1 LEKTMRLLFSVW
13 SLLVVTAGLAPGV
26 SAQLSEADAAFQR
39 GDYRTARAQYEQV
52 VARDSGNVA
61 AQYRLAILDGWEGRY
76 ARSLERYL
84 VLRRLAPLDGDIM
97 TSQAQL
103 LVWMERTAAAR
114 ALYDSVL
121 ARWPDRADA
130 LAGRARTV
138 ARSGDLTRAEE
149 LWRDALARHPD
160 DPELLIGLAQV
171 LYWRGEPVLAAPY
184 VARARALAPEDRTA
198 RELERA
204 LHAILRPAFE
214 MLSDG
219 GGDSDGNDN
228 FAVTGVL
235 GMPLGPALRGTLLA
249 GWRRATLGD
258 SAGTSYGVHARGI
271 ATLGRTLLRAGVGL
285 RRLDPDVGAATTP
298 LTAELGVSTKLG
310 RYASGGVGYS
320 RMPFDETAF
329 MISRGLVV
337 DAAEAGIAVSP
348 SHWSISCTGEGAWV
362 SDGNR
367 RYSGVIAVLARVLPP
382 LEIGPYARVMGYR
395 QAGDG
400 YFAPDR
406 FTVLEARTV
415 YSVRHERWGVRL
427 DGGAGTQQVMRDA
440 AHQLE
445 WHVGFTSTWAWG
457 LNSQVSLEGALTN
470 SAAAASTT
478 AVPTEAFRY
487 GGLKLRF
494 KQGF

>member
-1 LEKTMRLLFSVW
+1 MRLLVSVL
-13 SLLVVTAGLAPGV
+13 LLVAAGLAPGV
-26 SAQLSEADAAFQR
+26 SAQLSQADAAFKR

-61 AQYRLAILDGWEGRY
+61 AQYRLAILDSWDGRLT
-76 ARSLERYL
+76 RSLERYL
-84 VLRRLAPLDGDIM
+84 VLRRLAPEDGDIM
-97 TSQAQL
+97 TSQAQVL
-103 LVWMERTAAAR
+103 AWMRRTAAAQ

-121 ARWPDRADA
+121 ARWPDRVDA
-130 LAGRARTV
+130 LAGRARGV
-138 ARSGDLTRAEE
+138 AWSGDLSRAEE

-160 DPELLIGLAQV
+160 QPELLIGLAQV
-171 LYWRGEPVLAAPY
+171 LYWRGKPALAEPY
-184 VARARALAPEDRTA
+184 VARARALVPQDPTA
-198 RELERA
+198 RELERS
-204 LHAILRPAFE
+204 LRAILRPE
-214 MLSDG
+214 LETSSDG

-228 FAVTGVL
+228 FAVNGML

-249 GWRRATLGD
+249 GWRRTTFGD

-271 ATLGRTLLRAGVGL
+271 AVLGRAVLRAGVGV
-285 RRLDPDVGAATTP
+285 RRLEPDVGVATTP
-298 LTAELGVSTKLG
+298 VTAELGVSTKPG
-310 RYASGGVGYS
+310 RYGTASVGYS
-320 RMPFDETAF
+320 RVPFDETAF
-329 MISRGLVV
+329 MIRRGLVV
-337 DAAEAGIAVSP
+337 DAAEAGIAATPSP
-348 SHWSISCTGEGAWV
+348 QWSISCSGEGARV

-382 LEIGPYARVMGYR
+382 LEIGPYARVMGYQ

-415 YSVRHERWGVRL
+415 YRVRHERWSVHL
-427 DGGAGTQQVMRDA
+427 DGGAGTQQVTRDA

-445 WHVGFTSTWAWG
+445 WHLGFTSTWGFG
-457 LNSQVSLEGALTN
+457 LNTVVSLEGALTN

-487 GGLKLRF
+487 GALKLRF